1 MNKLL
6 ISGATLGLIAVIMG
20 ALGDH
25 ALPLTPDTTESLQTA
40 IRYNMLYAVLISCI
54 ALAPSLPGL
63 RIAGL
68 VFTAGTTLFS
78 FSIYAAI
85 MTGIDSLTYITPLG
99 GLTIMAGWVCLIYA
113 GFKRHAS

>member
-6 ISGATLGLIAVIMG
+6 LSGATLGFIAVIMG
-20 ALGDH
+20 SLCDH

-40 IRYNMLYAVLISCI
+40 IRYNMLYAVLICCI
-54 ALAPSLPGL
+54 ALAPSLSGL
-63 RIAGL
+63 RIAGGI
-68 VFTAGTTLFS
+68 FTTGTILFS

-85 MTGIDSLTYITPLG
+85 ITAIDSLTYITPLG

-113 GFKRHAS
+113 GFKRHAP

>member
-25 ALPLTPDTTESLQTA
+25 TFTLTPDTTESLQTA

-68 VFTAGTTLFS
+68 VFTAGTILFS

-99 GLTIMAGWVCLIYA
+99 GLMIMAGWGCLIYA